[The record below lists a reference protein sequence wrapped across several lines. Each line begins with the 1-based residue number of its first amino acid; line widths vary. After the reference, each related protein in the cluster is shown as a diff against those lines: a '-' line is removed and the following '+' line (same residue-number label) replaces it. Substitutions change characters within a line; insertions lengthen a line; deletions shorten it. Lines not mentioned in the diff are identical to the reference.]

1 MNKSKRIAISL
12 VAGVLAALLC
22 MVYGSSIR
30 SQAEQVQAETLA
42 KYGGDRVEVC
52 VAARDIDVGE
62 TLDETNVITQE
73 WLTSLLPRDAVTELR
88 QVRGDVTTSR
98 IPKNAVICN
107 VYTKAESH
115 KLEVPKG
122 KVAVSVAVD
131 AEHSV
136 GGATGVGSYVDVYVQ
151 KDGVTDR
158 LCGARV
164 IDTSEV
170 AGAYVID
177 TSEDSGA
184 TREGKIEWVTLA
196 ADPEDVKELLGASG
210 KGTVSL
216 TIPATARGKKSGGD
230 E

>member
-12 VAGVLAALLC
+12 VTGVLAALLC

-73 WLTSLLPRDAVTELR
+73 WLTSLLPRDAATELR

-98 IPKNAVICN
+98 IP
-107 VYTKAESH
+107 KAESH

-158 LCGARV
+158 LCGAH
-164 IDTSEV
+164 
-170 AGAYVID
+170 VID

>member
-1 MNKSKRIAISL
+1 M
-12 VAGVLAALLC
+12 
-22 MVYGSSIR
+22 
-30 SQAEQVQAETLA
+30 
-42 KYGGDRVEVC
+42 
-52 VAARDIDVGE
+52 
-62 TLDETNVITQE
+62 
-73 WLTSLLPRDAVTELR
+73 
-88 QVRGDVTTSR
+88 
-98 IPKNAVICN
+98 ICN

-158 LCGARV
+158 LCGAHV
-164 IDTSEV
+164 IDTSEN
-170 AGAYVID
+170 
-177 TSEDSGA
+177 SGV

>member
-1 MNKSKRIAISL
+1 M
-12 VAGVLAALLC
+12 
-22 MVYGSSIR
+22 
-30 SQAEQVQAETLA
+30 
-42 KYGGDRVEVC
+42 
-52 VAARDIDVGE
+52 GE

-73 WLTSLLPRDAVTELR
+73 WLTSLLPRDAATELR

-107 VYTKAESH
+107 VYTKAESR

-136 GGATGVGSYVDVYVQ
+136 GGAAGVGSYVDVYVQ

-158 LCGARV
+158 LC
-164 IDTSEV
+164 
-170 AGAYVID
+170 GAYVID

>member
-73 WLTSLLPRDAVTELR
+73 WLTSLLPRDAATELR

-98 IPKNAVICN
+98 IPK
-107 VYTKAESH
+107 SH
-115 KLEVPKG
+115 KREVPKG

-136 GGATGVGSYVDVYVQ
+136 GGATSVGSYVDVYVQ

-158 LCGARV
+158 LC
-164 IDTSEV
+164 
-170 AGAYVID
+170 GAYVID

-216 TIPATARGKKSGGD
+216 TIPATARGRKSGGD

>member
-73 WLTSLLPRDAVTELR
+73 WLTSLLPRDAATELR

-98 IPKNAVICN
+98 IPKNAV
-107 VYTKAESH
+107 
-115 KLEVPKG
+115 
-122 KVAVSVAVD
+122 
-131 AEHSV
+131 
-136 GGATGVGSYVDVYVQ
+136 
-151 KDGVTDR
+151 
-158 LCGARV
+158 
-164 IDTSEV
+164 
-170 AGAYVID
+170 
-177 TSEDSGA
+177 
-184 TREGKIEWVTLA
+184 
-196 ADPEDVKELLGASG
+196 
-210 KGTVSL
+210 
-216 TIPATARGKKSGGD
+216 TIPLCTLGMESGSAPRLAGVLGIKLPVPERFRG
-230 E
+230 

>member
-73 WLTSLLPRDAVTELR
+73 WLTSLLPRDAATEL
-88 QVRGDVTTSR
+88 TTSR

-158 LCGARV
+158 LCGAHV
-164 IDTSEV
+164 IDTSEN
-170 AGAYVID
+170 
-177 TSEDSGA
+177 SGA

>member
-1 MNKSKRIAISL
+1 MA
-12 VAGVLAALLC
+12 
-22 MVYGSSIR
+22 
-30 SQAEQVQAETLA
+30 
-42 KYGGDRVEVC
+42 
-52 VAARDIDVGE
+52 
-62 TLDETNVITQE
+62 
-73 WLTSLLPRDAVTELR
+73 SLLPRDAATELR

-98 IPKNAVICN
+98 IPKNAVICD

-115 KLEVPKG
+115 TLEVPKG

-164 IDTSEV
+164 IDTSEE
-170 AGAYVID
+170 AG
-177 TSEDSGA
+177 T

-210 KGTVSL
+210 KGAVSL
-216 TIPATARGKKSGGD
+216 TIPATVRSKKSGGD